1 MLSGYTFSNVS
12 GSGLTG
18 TMPNIKAID
27 DAISSV
33 YVENGSSGT
42 GIYTRMNAGAHI
54 TEATSGY
61 PELFIPQSQI
71 VNAIGL
77 TADKIVSGNTILGL
91 VGTAIKAYTTLSAL
105 FQHYYTQNQNK
116 TYTATKDCTV
126 LAICLQTTHGG
137 DGSGGYKSTLT
148 TTGEILSSNK
158 YRKGGYMDGTY
169 RAVDMDTALI
179 KLTNGNNIKMVTP
192 ACGNACT
199 IMQVF
204 ELS

>member
-1 MLSGYTFSNVS
+1 
-12 GSGLTG
+12 
-18 TMPNIKAID
+18 MPNINAID
-27 DAISSV
+27 NAISSV